1 MADEIL
7 FGRYRLLERAGTGG
21 MAQVWRAR
29 DERTG
34 DEVAVKR
41 LHPLAV
47 ADEASRVRLVREFRI
62 LRTLDDPS
70 IVRVR
75 DLEVGPRESA
85 LILEYVPGP
94 SLAERLATGPPP
106 STREALAIVDRVARA
121 LDVAHAA
128 GIVHRDVKPGNV
140 LLDPALGARL
150 TDFGIAR
157 GADDGTAVT
166 AVGTIVGTFGYLGP
180 ERLRGEEA
188 SPASD
193 VYALGALAW
202 EMLAGRPPFTAP
214 TPVGLAEEI
223 AAGPPM
229 LAGFPPAADAVVRR
243 AMAAEPSDRPA
254 RASTF
259 ATQLRSAIAGAP
271 VPEGADA
278 PTVVAPIA
286 LVSAASSAGAASSL
300 EGGAAPDAV
309 PTPRSLRSGT
319 GRGPGTGPVRDRRIA
334 AAASLAALVVAL
346 LILAGAVPVGT
357 PTRAPGLGAP
367 GAVSSPTGRTATPV
381 STRPPTGEGGGGEN
395 ANGKGRGKG
404 RH

>member
-1 MADEIL
+1 MADETL
-7 FGRYRLLERAGTGG
+7 FGRYRLLEPAGTGG
-21 MAQVWRAR
+21 MAQVWRAL

-70 IVRVR
+70 IVPVR

-85 LILEYVPGP
+85 LILDYVAGP
-94 SLAERLATGPPP
+94 SLAERLTTGPPP
-106 STREALAIVDRVARA
+106 STREALAIVDRVAHA

-157 GADDGTAVT
+157 DAEDGTAVT

-188 SPASD
+188 SAASD

-202 EMLAGRPPFTAP
+202 EMLAGRPPFSAS
-214 TPVGLAEEI
+214 TPVGLAKEI
-223 AAGPPM
+223 AAGPPA
-229 LAGFPPAADAVVRR
+229 LGGFPPAVDAVVRR
-243 AMAAEPSDRPA
+243 AMAAEPSERPA
-254 RASTF
+254 SASTF
-259 ATQLRSAIAGAP
+259 ATELRSAVAGLP
-271 VPEGADA
+271 VSEASGA
-278 PTVVAPIA
+278 PTVVAPVA
-286 LVSAASSAGAASSL
+286 LVAAASVASAEGAPAVPPRRPSARSPRSAGSR
-300 EGGAAPDAV
+300 PDA
-309 PTPRSLRSGT
+309 
-319 GRGPGTGPVRDRRIA
+319 VRDRRIR
-334 AAASLAALVVAL
+334 AAASLAALVTAL
-346 LILAGAVPVGT
+346 LILAAAVPGGT
-357 PTRAPGLGAP
+357 PRRTPDLGAATTVP
-367 GAVSSPTGRTATPV
+367 SPTGRTATPV
-381 STRPPTGEGGGGEN
+381 PTQVPIGEGGGGGN
-395 ANGKGRGKG
+395 AKGKGKGKG
-404 RH
+404 GH